1 MSQRNKAKNVS
12 KESDLQLAIQALKQ
26 DANLTVPRAATIYRV
41 SESTL
46 RRRRAGTLS
55 RRDSKVNSI
64 KLTSTEQRVIV
75 QHVLKLDERGYPPRL
90 TDVEDMANSLLAERN
105 QPPVGKNWAGTFV
118 KRRPELT
125 VKFNRK

>member
-1 MSQRNKAKNVS
+1 MSQRNKAKKVS

-26 DANLTVPRAATIYRV
+26 DATLSVPRAATIYKV

-64 KLTSTEQRVIV
+64 KLTSTEERVIV
-75 QHVLKLDERGYPPRL
+75 QHVLKLYERGYPPRL

-105 QPPVGKNWAGTFV
+105 QPPVGKTWAGTFV